1 MNLRIKLTPYKHES
15 TSRHQIYRDIM
26 SGAYTQVAVA
36 PVTEDDCYIVYSI
49 HKVRGRIIT
58 EYYKNG
64 KIKRKTYKHTHYVG
78 YSYRVHRSLLKLA
91 KLKIVR
97 TKTGNKL
104 VKRNDSKYAN
114 YWGIEA

>member
-1 MNLRIKLTPYKHES
+1 MNLRIKLTPFKHES
-15 TSRHQIYRDIM
+15 TCRLKIYRDIM
-26 SGAYTQVAVA
+26 GGAYTQVSVA

-49 HKVRGRIIT
+49 HKVRGRTIT

-64 KIKRKTYKHTHYVG
+64 KVKRKTYKPTHYVG
-78 YSYRVHRSLLKLA
+78 YSYRVHQSLLKLA

-104 VKRNDSKYAN
+104 VKRNDPKYAN
-114 YWGIEA
+114 YWSVE

>member
-1 MNLRIKLTPYKHES
+1 MNLRIKLEPYKHES
-15 TSRHQIYRDIM
+15 TCRHKIYRDIM
-26 SGAYTQVAVA
+26 GSAYTQVAVA

-49 HKVRGRIIT
+49 HKVRGRTIT

-64 KIKRKTYKHTHYVG
+64 KVKRKTYKPTHYVG
-78 YSYRVHRSLLKLA
+78 YSYRVHQSLLKLA

-104 VKRNDSKYAN
+104 VKVSDPKYAN
-114 YWGIEA
+114 YWSVK